1 MRVLFLDDNENRHK
15 AFKRVVVGTGVTHV
29 DWAQDAKAAIKYLS
43 DNPKY
48 DIICFDHDLSD
59 EHYSAFIEN
68 GENADYGDEMTGYD
82 VAVFLVTE
90 LDEEKQPD
98 YAVVHT
104 FNSSGAK
111 RITAALNEAGLQKA
125 IYVFPF
131 NPSGFEQ
138 AINHIALSNGD

>member
-1 MRVLFLDDNENRHK
+1 MRILFLDDNESRHK
-15 AFKRVVVGTGVTHV
+15 ALEHIVVGACVTHM
-29 DWAQDAKAAIKYLS
+29 DWVQDAKTAIKCLS

-48 DIICFDHDLSD
+48 DVICFDHDLSD
-59 EHYSAFIEN
+59 EHYRAFIEH
-68 GENADYGDEMTGYD
+68 GENADYGVEMTGYD

-98 YAVVHT
+98 YAIVHT
-104 FNSSGAK
+104 FNSNGAK
-111 RITAALNEAGLQKA
+111 RITTALNEAGLQKA

-138 AINHIALSNGD
+138 AINHITLSNGN